1 MNEQG
6 YLHCDSDH
14 GVRCIPEAD
23 VASVLASSWR
33 VPGHDEEVQLD
44 ANVEDDDYVPC
55 LELWLGQVGLLA
67 AVANSVDSESH
78 CEVEGRSRHDT
89 KVVDCCLLAY
99 GFSQYMTSLQYV
111 PKVNASPAGTA
122 RMRRAVKAQ
131 ITRYGPSGVPKG
143 CVETQ
148 NLVKGNTPCRPASL
162 MRRESP
168 MITAIML
175 PKDARAMRKF
185 NPRTAPLS
193 PKTLLKNRAAVVR
206 SEFCSSSL
214 GTVMMSVSTYLR
226 LNLGHKTYRQ
236 QRKRR

>member
-1 MNEQG
+1 M
-6 YLHCDSDH
+6 
-14 GVRCIPEAD
+14 I
-23 VASVLASSWR
+23 
-33 VPGHDEEVQLD
+33 
-44 ANVEDDDYVPC
+44 
-55 LELWLGQVGLLA
+55 
-67 AVANSVDSESH
+67 
-78 CEVEGRSRHDT
+78 
-89 KVVDCCLLAY
+89 
-99 GFSQYMTSLQYV
+99 SLQHV

-122 RMRRAVKAQ
+122 RMRSAVRAQMTK
-131 ITRYGPSGVPKG
+131 YGPSGVPKG

-214 GTVMMSVSTYLR
+214 GTVMLSDSVYLR
-226 LNLGHKTYRQ
+226 SNSGQKTHRQ
-236 QRKRR
+236 QRMRRWRTCKGRKRLSRQLLHRS